1 MPNTPI
7 LNEQTFPTLVP
18 ANLAVTTLTVGGKTI
33 SGSVGPTAITPG
45 VNMSAGT
52 PAASTMVESNGTRAF
67 AEGQLVFGAG
77 GVLAGAVIGTVASK
91 PLSAIRELNRL
102 QGSGTTTFVLIDAA
116 AGNITLSANAN
127 AADTLN
133 LDGMNWRI
141 A

>member
-1 MPNTPI
+1 
-7 LNEQTFPTLVP
+7 
-18 ANLAVTTLTVGGKTI
+18 
-33 SGSVGPTAITPG
+33 
-45 VNMSAGT
+45 MSAGT
-52 PAASTMVESNGTRAF
+52 PAAATVVESNGTRAF

-91 PLSAIRELNRL
+91 PLANIRELNRL
-102 QGSGTTTFVLIDAA
+102 QGSGTTTFVLIDSAT
-116 AGNITLSANAN
+116 GNVTLSANAN